1 MLVYITE
8 LVDLEF
14 FDRLSSRTET
24 KTNVNRHSDL
34 YVNRPR
40 LLHKKSETTAHR
52 KKLSFRWLW
61 DSL

>member
-1 MLVYITE
+1 
-8 LVDLEF
+8 
-14 FDRLSSRTET
+14 
-24 KTNVNRHSDL
+24 
-34 YVNRPR
+34 